1 MYSCKKTP
9 DNTGNNTVVIPL
21 APSNLFAVV
30 LDTTIVK
37 LTWKDNSTNEVGYK
51 VQRKT
56 NQGNFADIASTAADM
71 VSYID
76 LGLTPNTTYTYR
88 IYGYNTAGNSVQY
101 SNEVTITTNRS
112 SIGGFV
118 YGAWSVCD
126 SNGFQ
131 IRTYTS
137 TDSTAIPPTDSII
150 RTCVYNPVAIF
161 TYSAWSVCSSSNLQ
175 TRTYTSTITGAVPPT
190 DSIIRSC
197 IYTPVAI
204 FTYSSWSAC
213 RSSNLQTRTY
223 TSSVAGAIPPTDSI
237 SRPCNY
243 VPPVVIFNYGA
254 WTGSCTT
261 EGVQR
266 RSVVS
271 TVPADSF
278 NIAYPPIDSIIR
290 ICPGI
295 VASFPGTY
303 KITKDTLYTML
314 SGTTTYTKRDIYNDA
329 SYNPTASLN
338 DLYVYNANGT
348 FNYNEGGTSVPQII
362 LDSSSFLSYPYNS
375 ISGFATGWNIQS
387 GNLHYTP
394 EANFGAWGYFQ
405 QIIPTKFVLN
415 YSFTNQSGDRFIQST
430 TYTKQ

>member
-190 DSIIRSC
+190 DSILRSC
-197 IYTPVAI
+197 VYSI
-204 FTYSSWSAC
+204 FTYGAWSAC
-213 RSSNLQTRTY
+213 SSSNIQTRIY

-243 VPPVVIFNYGA
+243 VPPVVIFNYGS

-271 TVPADSF
+271 TVPPDSF
-278 NIAYPPIDSIIR
+278 NVAYPPIDSIIR

-303 KITKDTLYTML
+303 KITKDTLFTKL
-314 SGTTTYTKRDIYNDA
+314 AGSTTYNAGENIYSDT
-329 SYNPTASLN
+329 SWNPTVSLN

-348 FNYNEGGTSVPQII
+348 FTYNDGGTPVPVG
-362 LDSSSFLSYPYNS
+362 SGTSFLSYPYSNTFLG
-375 ISGFATGWNIQS
+375 GFATGWSLRS
-387 GNLHYTP
+387 GFLVYTP
-394 EANFGAWGYFQ
+394 EANFGAWGYFE

-415 YSFTNQSGDRFIQST
+415 YSFTNSSTGNKYIQST

>member
-1 MYSCKKTP
+1 MKKINCMKKLILFISAFIIMHSCSKTP
-9 DNTGNNTVVIPL
+9 DNTGNNTVVLPL
-21 APSNLFAVV
+21 APSNLSAFV
-30 LDTTIVK
+30 LDTTVVK

-56 NQGNFADIASTAADM
+56 NPGNFADIASTAADIL
-71 VSYID
+71 SYID

-88 IYGYNTAGNSVQY
+88 IYGYNSAGNSLQY

-112 SIGGFV
+112 SIGAFV

-131 IRTYTS
+131 IRTYAS
-137 TDSTAIPPTDSII
+137 ADSTAI
-150 RTCVYNPVAIF
+150 
-161 TYSAWSVCSSSNLQ
+161 
-175 TRTYTSTITGAVPPT
+175 PPT

-213 RSSNLQTRTY
+213 SSSNLQTRTY
-223 TSSVAGAIPPTDSI
+223 TSTVAGAVPPADSI
-237 SRPCNY
+237 MRSCIF
-243 VPPVVIFNYGA
+243 VPVVTVFNYGA

-261 EGVQR
+261 DGVQR
-266 RSVVS
+266 RSVIS

-278 NIAYPPIDSIIR
+278 NISYPPIDSIVR

-295 VASFPGTY
+295 VASFPGIY

-329 SYNPTASLN
+329 SFNPTASLN

-348 FNYNEGGTSVPQII
+348 FTYNDGGTPVPAG
-362 LDSSSFLSYPYNS
+362 LDTNFLSYPYS
-375 ISGFATGWNIQS
+375 YTTQSFATGWNIQS